1 MKKLTPEDLAR
12 FYEADSESLKDEQEL
27 SDYMKDVNLMVL
39 AVSKDYLR
47 LATDMQVL
55 HRYLGELTKRIKRD
69 EMESE

>member
-1 MKKLTPEDLAR
+1 MTNLNDEREPDE
-12 FYEADSESLKDEQEL
+12 DEQGI

>member
-1 MKKLTPEDLAR
+1 MKKGAEILTNLN
-12 FYEADSESLKDEQEL
+12 DEQDLDEDEQGL

-39 AVSKDYLR
+39 AISKDYLR

-55 HRYLGELTKRIKRD
+55 HRYLNELTKRIKRD